1 MKKIHK
7 INTIATWIC
16 SILLFVITL
25 VTRGLNTTSMSI
37 GAVMFSV
44 SIILTILLFVKIN
57 EIIKGTC
64 MVSIVALSL
73 LFTSII
79 QGGSNFTFIVSFFIL
94 SMATLYFNSIII
106 IASSLIYMIASM
118 VALGINPAYLGGI
131 KYDLKI
137 IIIELF
143 IYAAMSV
150 MLFAATKRGEKL
162 IMKSDNALLE
172 IQSTQNEILATSE
185 KIHYTT
191 TELHEAIVKSE
202 NAIKDIANLTDNITE
217 SSNQMNQ
224 VAEEAT
230 QATIHINNKFVDS
243 NKQIDLNYKYAKQL
257 EKSFSKVIQSV
268 DDGKNGIHSLK
279 DSMIDVESTISSAK
293 DATEFLL
300 KQMEQIN
307 IILDEITSIAAQT
320 NLLSLN
326 ASIEAAR
333 AGEHGKGF
341 AVVANEIRNLA
352 NQSSSAS
359 SSIQLILDNLS
370 NTTKDVSN
378 KVGSGS
384 ESVQVGMT
392 EVAKLIEFFNDL
404 DSSSKDSNT
413 LVLKEYAVI
422 EEVKKSFEIIQ
433 EDLETVV
440 ATSEENSAMIENISN
455 SLYDHN
461 ISIKELLN
469 ELQEIGKLST
479 SLVD

>member
-1 MKKIHK
+1 
-7 INTIATWIC
+7 
-16 SILLFVITL
+16 
-25 VTRGLNTTSMSI
+25 
-37 GAVMFSV
+37 
-44 SIILTILLFVKIN
+44 
-57 EIIKGTC
+57 
-64 MVSIVALSL
+64 
-73 LFTSII
+73 
-79 QGGSNFTFIVSFFIL
+79 
-94 SMATLYFNSIII
+94 
-106 IASSLIYMIASM
+106 MIASI

-162 IMKSDNALLE
+162 IMKSDNALME

-185 KIHYTT
+185 KIHNTT

-243 NKQIDLNYKYAKQL
+243 NKQIDLNYQYAKQL

-279 DSMIDVESTISSAK
+279 DSMIDVESTIFSAK

-422 EEVKKSFEIIQ
+422 EEVKKAFEIIQ

-479 SLVD
+479 SLVE

>member
-7 INTIATWIC
+7 INAIATWIC

-44 SIILTILLFVKIN
+44 SIILTILLFIKIN
-57 EIIKGTC
+57 EIVKGTC

-106 IASSLIYMIASM
+106 IASSLIYMIANI

-162 IMKSDNALLE
+162 IMKSDNALME

-185 KIHYTT
+185 KIHNTT

-230 QATIHINNKFVDS
+230 QATIHINN
-243 NKQIDLNYKYAKQL
+243 
-257 EKSFSKVIQSV
+257 
-268 DDGKNGIHSLK
+268 
-279 DSMIDVESTISSAK
+279 
-293 DATEFLL
+293 
-300 KQMEQIN
+300 
-307 IILDEITSIAAQT
+307 
-320 NLLSLN
+320 
-326 ASIEAAR
+326 
-333 AGEHGKGF
+333 
-341 AVVANEIRNLA
+341 
-352 NQSSSAS
+352 
-359 SSIQLILDNLS
+359 
-370 NTTKDVSN
+370 
-378 KVGSGS
+378 
-384 ESVQVGMT
+384 
-392 EVAKLIEFFNDL
+392 
-404 DSSSKDSNT
+404 
-413 LVLKEYAVI
+413 
-422 EEVKKSFEIIQ
+422 
-433 EDLETVV
+433 
-440 ATSEENSAMIENISN
+440 
-455 SLYDHN
+455 
-461 ISIKELLN
+461 
-469 ELQEIGKLST
+469 
-479 SLVD
+479 